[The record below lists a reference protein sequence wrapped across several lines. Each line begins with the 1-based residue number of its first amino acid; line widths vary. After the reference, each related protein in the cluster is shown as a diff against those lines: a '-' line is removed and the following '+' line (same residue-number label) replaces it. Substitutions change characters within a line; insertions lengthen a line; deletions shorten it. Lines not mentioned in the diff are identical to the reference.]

1 MDFKEQKAL
10 VDKDKFL
17 RLYLKT
23 GNATRAAQE
32 VYNCPTRA
40 AASVKGYRLL
50 KELEMGQMMEESGI
64 TDRSLQ
70 VKFKQGLKAKKYIA
84 PTSYTDRKKI
94 RKNGYVTVPDYAVR
108 KQFLELVLKMKGREN
123 EGTNIQINNFVP
135 LLKGKTKDDKG
146 IVQEGEVV
154 GETNGSIHRNSSHPE
169 AIETTQE
176 D

>member
-1 MDFKEQKAL
+1 MDFKQQKAL

-17 RLYLKT
+17 KLYLKY

-32 VYNCPTRA
+32 VYQCTTKA

-64 TDRSLQ
+64 TDKSLQ
-70 VKFKQGLKAKKYIA
+70 VKFRQGLKAKKYIA
-84 PTSYTDRKKI
+84 PTSYTDRRKI

-123 EGTNIQINNFVP
+123 EGTNIQINNFIP
-135 LLKGKTKDDKG
+135 LLKGKTKDDNAV
-146 IVQEGEVV
+146 IQEGEIV
-154 GETNGSIHRNSSHPE
+154 GENSGAIHRNTGYKE
-169 AIETTQE
+169 ALTTSETN
-176 D
+176 